1 MKEPGTEGDD
11 KGAQEEDMYTYAMAN
26 ISEDDQLFFQ
36 AQAMIQ
42 NGGKTQQQLAKES
55 YYYNRMSEEM
65 DRAMNAVTRVE
76 DVERENY
83 IYDYDKAKEESM
95 IDPFL
100 LDEFD
105 DLNDW

>member
-1 MKEPGTEGDD
+1 
-11 KGAQEEDMYTYAMAN
+11 
-26 ISEDDQLFFQ
+26 
-36 AQAMIQ
+36 MIQ

-83 IYDYDKAKEESM
+83 IYDYDRAKEESM

>member
-1 MKEPGTEGDD
+1 
-11 KGAQEEDMYTYAMAN
+11 
-26 ISEDDQLFFQ
+26 
-36 AQAMIQ
+36 
-42 NGGKTQQQLAKES
+42 
-55 YYYNRMSEEM
+55 
-65 DRAMNAVTRVE
+65 MNAVTRVE